1 MLAATGAP
9 AEAKW
14 LHELATR
21 SIGWWPMNSAAARE
35 VLDVQRVDVWGAMQ
49 AKSAEAWM
57 RVLADDFVLRTPGE
71 DDRDRLAFVERVT
84 SFPGEVV
91 SITCHDLRADAFGPA
106 VVVTGV
112 QHTVLR
118 MPNDARFEDFT
129 MMSNV
134 FVSRAGRWVMVLA
147 HTLSL
152 PM

>member
-1 MLAATGAP
+1 
-9 AEAKW
+9 
-14 LHELATR
+14 
-21 SIGWWPMNSAAARE
+21 MNSAAAQE
-35 VLDVQRVDVWGAMQ
+35 VLDVQQVDVWGAMQ
-49 AKSAEAWM
+49 AKSPQAWM

-71 DDRDRLAFVERVT
+71 EDRDRSAFVERMT

-91 SITCHDLRADAFGPA
+91 SIACHDLRADVFGNV

-112 QHTVLR
+112 QHAVLR

-134 FVSRAGRWVMVLA
+134 FVSREGRWVMVLA
-147 HTLSL
+147 HALSL